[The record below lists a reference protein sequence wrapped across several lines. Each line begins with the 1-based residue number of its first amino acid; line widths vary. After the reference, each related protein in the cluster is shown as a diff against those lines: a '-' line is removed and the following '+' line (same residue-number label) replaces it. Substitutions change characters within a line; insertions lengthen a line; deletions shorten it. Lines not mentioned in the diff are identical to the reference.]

1 MDFRTLRYVVA
12 IAEHQNITK
21 AAESLY
27 VGQPTL
33 SKFLISLEEELGLKL
48 FRRLGHRYMLTYAGE
63 RYIERA
69 REILR
74 LKEELDTVMADIL
87 KRDVGMLRVAFAP
100 VRGSYLLPLVLPA
113 FQQRYP
119 NVKISVLESSSSE
132 NDQRLLDGKID
143 LAFYSR
149 PAEHN
154 PLIEYCSLAQEE
166 LLLCAAANSELGK
179 QACPAPDGEL
189 PYVDLSLLKNERV
202 LLLRPEQRTRQIT
215 DSVLNE
221 SKVQL
226 NDTLCTAS
234 MRAIMGLVAEGYGV
248 AFLFESHLQ
257 HRADPRPIY
266 CYRFG
271 KDPVLCDFVAAHRKG
286 SYLPQYALDFVEIV
300 KQKSSKAA
308 ATR

>member
-63 RYIERA
+63 RYVERA

-74 LKEELDTVMADIL
+74 LKEDLDTEMADIL
-87 KRDVGMLRVAFAP
+87 KRDVGVLRVAFAP

-113 FQQRYP
+113 FQRRHP
-119 NVKISVLESSSSE
+119 NVKITVLEGSSSE
-132 NDQRLLDGKID
+132 NDRRLLDGQID

-154 PLIEYCSLAQEE
+154 PLIDCCSLAQEE
-166 LLLCAAANSELGK
+166 LLLCAAANSVLGK
-179 QACPAPDGEL
+179 QARPDPAGGPAH
-189 PYVDLSLLKNERV
+189 VDLSLLKNEQV

-215 DSVLNE
+215 DGVLNE
-221 SKVQL
+221 NRVSL
-226 NDTLCTAS
+226 GDTLCTAN

-257 HRADPRPIY
+257 HRVDPRPID
-266 CYRFG
+266 CFRFG
-271 KDPVLCDFVAAHRKG
+271 EKPVLCDFVAAFRKG
-286 SYLPQYALDFVEIV
+286 SYLPQYALDFIDIV
-300 KQKSSKAA
+300 KQKSAKPSSS
-308 ATR
+308 T